1 MNFYFLPR
9 VDGLKSSVTLVNFT
23 SMDDHERH
31 GKLTNQLIYVTW
43 SDGQNWQHRQLGE
56 LNIGDSKVFELSDLP
71 DEIPNDVTPFL
82 YCYPES
88 VKAVTG
94 SQIEGQHMK
103 TLPNWRGN
111 IKLSSS
117 LATASYQGEYPGEMT
132 LVPKGSFVS
141 VNPMMQ
147 SEPGVLNKILF
158 VNMSSKADMNDH
170 DFKILRMSD
179 RKVLSCQIV
188 RNNNCTVVDLDAVS
202 ANDDDLLISV
212 CPTLLG
218 IPVYLSYDEGL
229 ATISLEHTHPPVS
242 SVLFGDTLSFQRHMK
257 SYWLSLV
264 TQ

>member
-9 VDGLKSSVTLVNFT
+9 VRGLKSSVTLVNFT

-31 GKLTNQLIYVTW
+31 GELTDQLIYVTW
-43 SDGQNWQHRQLGE
+43 SDGKSWQHRNLGE
-56 LNIGDSKVFELSDLP
+56 LKIGDSKAFEESDLP
-71 DEIPNDVTPFL
+71 DEIPEDVTPFL
-82 YCYPES
+82 YCYPE
-88 VKAVTG
+88 AVAKVTDK
-94 SQIEGQHMK
+94 QIEGSHMK

-132 LVPKGSFVS
+132 LVPSGSFVS

-158 VNMSSKADMNDH
+158 VNMSRDAKISDH
-170 DFKILRMSD
+170 DFKVLRMSD
-179 RKVLSCQIV
+179 RKVLSSQIV
-188 RNNNCTVVDLDAVS
+188 RSNNCTVVDLDVFS
-202 ANDDDLLISV
+202 TEDDDLLISV

-218 IPVYLSYDEGL
+218 IPVYLSYDEEL